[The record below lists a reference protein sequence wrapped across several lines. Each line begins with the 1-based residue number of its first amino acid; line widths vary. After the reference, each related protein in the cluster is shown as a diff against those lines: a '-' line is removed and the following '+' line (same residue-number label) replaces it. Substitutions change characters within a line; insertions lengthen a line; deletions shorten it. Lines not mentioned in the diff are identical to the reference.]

1 MPDLQPVL
9 PRVRNARTRAI
20 IARET
25 FWQITLPLIVTSL
38 LVVGLMV
45 FIALSA
51 AGVFIPTPTRSLADV
66 SLMFLILLAAGA
78 ALVLLVVLVALC
90 VAAWYALRE
99 LPYLFK
105 RVQDFVWLVAMN
117 VKTATRQVDNRVVEV
132 HLSAAA
138 LRSIG
143 QSFRDLFRRER
154 MF

>member
-1 MPDLQPVL
+1 MSDLQPAF
-9 PRVRNARTRAI
+9 PRVRNARTRAVSQ
-20 IARET
+20 RET
-25 FWQITLPLIVTSL
+25 FWQITLPLSITLL

-66 SLMFLILLAAGA
+66 SLMFLISLAAGA
-78 ALVLLVVLVALC
+78 ALVLLAVLVALC
-90 VAAWYALRE
+90 VAAWYGLRE
-99 LPYLFK
+99 LPYVLK

-117 VKTATRQVDNRVVEV
+117 AKTATRQVDSRVVGV

-143 QSFRDLFRRER
+143 QGFRDLFRRER

>member
-1 MPDLQPVL
+1 MSDLQPAL
-9 PRVRNARTRAI
+9 PRIRNARTRAI

-25 FWQITLPLIVTSL
+25 FWQITLPLIVILL

-45 FIALSA
+45 FVALSA

-78 ALVLLVVLVALC
+78 ALVLLAVLVALC
-90 VAAWYALRE
+90 VAAWYGLRE

-117 VKTATRQVDNRVVEV
+117 AKTATRQVDSRVVEV

>member
-1 MPDLQPVL
+1 MSDLQPAL

-20 IARET
+20 IQRET
-25 FWQITLPLIVTSL
+25 FWQITLPLIVTLL
-38 LVVGLMV
+38 LVVGVMAFV
-45 FIALSA
+45 ALSA
-51 AGVFIPTPTRSLADV
+51 FGVFIPTPTRSLADV
-66 SLMFLILLAAGA
+66 SLMFLILLAAAG

-90 VAAWYALRE
+90 VIAAYGLRE

-117 VKTATRQVDNRVVEV
+117 AKTATRQVDSRVVEV